1 MSKGFIWIC
10 QNTDSTDYIKCS
22 IELARS
28 IKQHNRENKI
38 CVLVDDKSIF
48 ESKHVDMVQ
57 VLPKDHSVD
66 HAQKFANEYQVFAQ
80 SPFTHSIKLEADMLW
95 TGNTDWWWYHLWQHD
110 LIFSVNC
117 LNYRNQT
124 VVDTTYRKI
133 FTQNNLPNIY
143 NGLTYFR
150 RSQRAK
156 QFFLLC
162 QQLTENWS
170 QVRDN
175 LLINCHDA
183 YPTTDV
189 IYALAYRIMDP
200 TNEQLIDYP
209 WFKFVHGKPA
219 INLSPV
225 ADCNNYLH
233 PVRLDDRLYLGGRR
247 LNQVWHYHDK
257 NIPEVLNART
267 F

>member
-10 QNTDSTDYIKCS
+10 QNTDATDYIKCS

-28 IKQHNRENKI
+28 IKQHNQENKI
-38 CVLVDDKSIF
+38 CVLVDNQSIF
-48 ESKHVDMVQ
+48 ESKHVDMVR

-133 FTQNNLPNIY
+133 FTLNNLPNIY

-150 RSQRAK
+150 RSQQAK
-156 QFFLLC
+156 KFFLLC
-162 QQLTENWS
+162 QQLAENWS

-189 IYALAYRIMDP
+189 IYALAYKIMDP

-209 WFKFVHGKPA
+209 WFKFVHGKPT
-219 INLSPV
+219 INLSPI
-225 ADCNNYLH
+225 ANCNNYLY
-233 PVRLDDRLYLGGRR
+233 PVRLEDRLYLGGRR
-247 LNQVWHYHDK
+247 LTEVWHYHDK
-257 NIPEVLNART
+257 NIPEVLNARI